1 MSHTVLY
8 VALAVVADGC
18 AALTGGLLPER
29 WLARSRGVLVGF
41 AAGVLLGTTL
51 LDLLPRSLAEASGVV
66 VFASIAGSVS
76 AMAFLE
82 WALGRR
88 SPRSSGTRLAA
99 TLLGADA
106 FHNTADGA
114 AIAASFLVS
123 ARLGVI
129 TAVAV
134 VVHEVPEELADYV
147 LIRNAG
153 LTRARALLAMT
164 GVQMTAAI
172 GAAVTLFSATAWRHV
187 SGVVLAV
194 AAGTFLYIA
203 LVDLMPSVLRA
214 EPSRRRQRAE
224 AVVGLL
230 AGVLLTIVESFW

>member
-1 MSHTVLY
+1 VFFTILY
-8 VALAVVADGC
+8 VVAAVVADGC

-29 WLARSRGVLVGF
+29 WLERSRGVLVGF

-51 LDLLPRSLAEASGVV
+51 LDLLPGSLAEASGVV
-66 VFASIAGSVS
+66 VFASILGSLS

-82 WALGRR
+82 WAIGRR
-88 SPRSSGTRLAA
+88 SPGSSGKRLAA

-106 FHNTADGA
+106 FHNMADGA
-114 AIAASFLVS
+114 AIAASFLVTP
-123 ARLGVI
+123 RLGII

-147 LIRNAG
+147 LLRNAG
-153 LTRARALLAMT
+153 LTRARSLLAMT
-164 GVQMTAAI
+164 GVQLTAAI
-172 GAAVTLFSATAWRHV
+172 GAAVTLLSAAAWRHV

-203 LVDLMPSVLRA
+203 VVDLMPSVWRS
-214 EPSRRRQRAE
+214 EPGRGRPRVE
-224 AVVGLL
+224 AVAGLL
-230 AGVLLTIVESFW
+230 AGLALTVFESFW

>member
-1 MSHTVLY
+1 M
-8 VALAVVADGC
+8 
-18 AALTGGLLPER
+18 
-29 WLARSRGVLVGF
+29 
-41 AAGVLLGTTL
+41 
-51 LDLLPRSLAEASGVV
+51 V

>member
-1 MSHTVLY
+1 VCHTVLY
-8 VALAVVADGC
+8 VIVAVVADGC

-29 WLARSRGVLVGF
+29 WLQRSRRVLVGF
-41 AAGVLLGTTL
+41 AAGVLIGTTL
-51 LDLLPRSLAEASGVV
+51 LDLLPGSLAEASHGV
-66 VFASIAGSVS
+66 VFASILGSLS
-76 AMAFLE
+76 TMAFLE
-82 WALGRR
+82 WAIGRR
-88 SPRSSGTRLAA
+88 SPGSSGTRLAA

-123 ARLGVI
+123 PRLGII

-147 LIRNAG
+147 LLRNAG

-164 GVQMTAAI
+164 GVQSTAAI
-172 GAAVTLFSATAWRHV
+172 GAAVTLLSAAAWRHV

-203 LVDLMPSVLRA
+203 LVDLMPSVLRSEA
-214 EPSRRRQRAE
+214 GSGRPRTE
-224 AVVGLL
+224 AVAGLL
-230 AGVLLTIVESFW
+230 AGLALTVFESFW

>member
-1 MSHTVLY
+1 
-8 VALAVVADGC
+8 
-18 AALTGGLLPER
+18 
-29 WLARSRGVLVGF
+29 
-41 AAGVLLGTTL
+41 
-51 LDLLPRSLAEASGVV
+51 
-66 VFASIAGSVS
+66 
-76 AMAFLE
+76 
-82 WALGRR
+82 
-88 SPRSSGTRLAA
+88 LAA

-123 ARLGVI
+123 FRLGVI

-147 LIRNAG
+147 LVRNAG

-164 GVQMTAAI
+164 AVQLTAAI
-172 GAAVTLFSATAWRHV
+172 GAAVTLLWATAWRHV

-203 LVDLMPSVLRA
+203 LVDLMPSVLRS
-214 EPSRRRQRAE
+214 EPGRGQRRAE
-224 AVVGLL
+224 AVAGLL
-230 AGVLLTIVESFW
+230 AGLALTIFESFW